1 MRRIFTNSDQFK
13 EWVEAAAEIEGRF
26 GIEKALGYV
35 IGEKFYSIVSTVYES
50 RRIIRTIG
58 EERKK
63 PWYNPMHERACGN
76 SKYVENLDE
85 TYEKEKETIIETEAL
100 LGEFSDLIK
109 GAFVQHKIR
118 QYFESNPRLG
128 TLGHAVS
135 DEQYDALICNGAV
148 EHTLDTEIEDALI
161 FGDMLKH
168 FCLS

>member
-1 MRRIFTNSDQFK
+1 MSRIFTNGDQLK
-13 EWVEAAAEIEGRF
+13 EWVEAAEGIERRF

-35 IGEKFYSIVSTVYES
+35 IGEKFYNLAASIYES
-50 RRIIRTIG
+50 RRSIRTIS

-63 PWYNPMHERACGN
+63 TWYNPLRERMYGN

-85 TYEKEKETIIETEAL
+85 TYEQEKETIIDTEAI

-109 GAFVQHKIR
+109 GAFAPHKIW

-128 TLGHAVS
+128 TLGHTVS
-135 DEQYDALICNGAV
+135 AEQYYSLISNGSV

-161 FGDMLKH
+161 FGEMLKY
-168 FCLS
+168 F